1 MIAKTFSIEVTC
13 PSCGELH
20 TKKSRDWFIDKSTPF
35 LTGEGYDFY
44 CGCGQEVEFSLLS
57 QQHGSVARPLEEL
70 AF

>member
-20 TKKSRDWFIDKSTPF
+20 IKKSRDWFIDKSTPF

-57 QQHGSVARPLEEL
+57 QQHGSVVRPLEEL

>member
-35 LTGEGYDFY
+35 LTGEGYDY
-44 CGCGQEVEFSLLS
+44 NCGCGQEVQFSLQS
-57 QQHGSVARPLEEL
+57 QQHGSVVRPLEEL